1 MPWSE
6 GFGDKT
12 AETKGIEMLNRCQ
25 SPNSQGPAWACVVM
39 AVPDRVFA
47 VNVPGAGATLDAR
60 EAHELTV
67 INERPLL
74 HLLPIRS
81 NAPVLLR

>member
-39 AVPDRVFA
+39 AVPDRAFA
-47 VNVPGAGATLDAR
+47 VNVPGAGATLD
-60 EAHELTV
+60 T
-67 INERPLL
+67 RPGFQEKA
-74 HLLPIRS
+74 S
-81 NAPVLLR
+81 SSAKAFS